1 MTATS
6 WAWAVHA
13 YGPSRHLKAT
23 RCFPS
28 RRNRATPLQTLLA
41 RKKNDLK
48 PWLKEYWCLPSAP
61 SGEFVWHMEDVLD
74 VYTQTHQRAERV
86 IGLGVDVQ
94 DVFHVPDEL
103 ATGRTRQTPVLFQP
117 GLEII
122 FFLAC
127 AAPSR

>member
-28 RRNRATPLQTLLA
+28 RRNWATPLQTLLA

-74 VYTQTHQRAERV
+74 VYTQPYDPLRPLVCLDETSKQLVAETRTPMPTA
-86 IGLGVDVQ
+86 LAGVAALPTRRD
-94 DVFHVPDEL
+94 
-103 ATGRTRQTPVLFQP
+103 TGQL
-117 GLEII
+117 
-122 FFLAC
+122 
-127 AAPSR
+127 